1 MKYIVDRVS
10 RVDKYLMEEMG
21 VSRSYVQKMMDS
33 GYVLVNGNSVK
44 NSYKLKIED
53 VIEVEDG
60 YSEDVSIEKE
70 NIPLDIF
77 VEICNY
83 INK

>member
-33 GYVLVNGNSVK
+33 G
-44 NSYKLKIED
+44 
-53 VIEVEDG
+53 
-60 YSEDVSIEKE
+60 
-70 NIPLDIF
+70 
-77 VEICNY
+77 
-83 INK
+83 

>member
-1 MKYIVDRVS
+1 MKYVVDRVS

-44 NSYKLKIED
+44 NSYKLKIE
-53 VIEVEDG
+53 
-60 YSEDVSIEKE
+60 SR
-70 NIPLDIF
+70 L
-77 VEICNY
+77 
-83 INK
+83 